1 MKKFFLAV
9 IMLTACVGV
18 YAQKEFNISGFIN
31 GMEGKYLY
39 FATASN
45 IDSCIVKN
53 HQFSFKG
60 TMNKSP
66 MNVSI
71 MTVNSPM
78 MVPGMKFASISVE
91 PGMIT
96 VSINELDFS
105 SPVVTG
111 SKSQYDADVYQNMI
125 KDAMYHMKQFDDQY
139 YSADEKGR
147 DSLKMLM
154 EPYQKE
160 YEIQTKKYMQLYP
173 STLQSANLLRMFSSQ
188 MGLNEIKDAYNKLS
202 PEVKTNDISKEIAN
216 EIAALERTQPGKEAP
231 LFEAKDVNGKNFQ
244 LKNLR
249 GKYVLI
255 DFWASWCVPCRK
267 SNPHVKSLFDKYHKK
282 GLDVVYVADDDQNE
296 KVWKA
301 AIEKDGLQG
310 MHHVLRGLKIT
321 DKRHMLMDHAN
332 DISDKYAI
340 HFLPT
345 KYLIDKDGKIVARYN
360 EGEEAK
366 LDADL
371 KSALG
376 F

>member
-244 LKNLR
+244 LKSLR

>member
-1 MKKFFLAV
+1 
-9 IMLTACVGV
+9 
-18 YAQKEFNISGFIN
+18 
-31 GMEGKYLY
+31 
-39 FATASN
+39 
-45 IDSCIVKN
+45 
-53 HQFSFKG
+53 
-60 TMNKSP
+60 
-66 MNVSI
+66 
-71 MTVNSPM
+71 
-78 MVPGMKFASISVE
+78 
-91 PGMIT
+91 
-96 VSINELDFS
+96 
-105 SPVVTG
+105 
-111 SKSQYDADVYQNMI
+111 
-125 KDAMYHMKQFDDQY
+125 
-139 YSADEKGR
+139 
-147 DSLKMLM
+147 M

-244 LKNLR
+244 LKSLR